1 MMKPQSEEN
10 DSLVIG
16 NFSATLSAGHAKDLL
31 KGLESLGD
39 QTIFTFS
46 ADRGLETGMVSNDVS
61 TLIRCQLA
69 PELFEEYTFVGD
81 APIKL
86 GVVLERV
93 KDITKTL
100 TTKDTLKFVYDSKQ
114 PNVLLIDAN
123 NMRRTIR
130 LVKLGLLKEV
140 PIMPIPEN
148 GWDYNFDIP
157 LKSVKDYLKA
167 VPKGFSEFSVIVNK
181 SLETF
186 TLLTSGESPI
196 ELSLVP
202 ENWNCTADS
211 RTHYGVEKLAAGISM
226 AKKTNA
232 TIYGG
237 DSLPILIQWNH
248 AENFKCEC
256 GVAPRMK

>member
-46 ADRGLETGMVSNDVS
+46 ADKGLETGMVSNDVS

-93 KDITKTL
+93 KAVSYTHLTL
-100 TTKDTLKFVYDSKQ
+100 
-114 PNVLLIDAN
+114 P
-123 NMRRTIR
+123 
-130 LVKLGLLKEV
+130 
-140 PIMPIPEN
+140 
-148 GWDYNFDIP
+148 
-157 LKSVKDYLKA
+157 
-167 VPKGFSEFSVIVNK
+167 
-181 SLETF
+181 
-186 TLLTSGESPI
+186 
-196 ELSLVP
+196 
-202 ENWNCTADS
+202 
-211 RTHYGVEKLAAGISM
+211 
-226 AKKTNA
+226 
-232 TIYGG
+232 TIY
-237 DSLPILIQWNH
+237 S
-248 AENFKCEC
+248 
-256 GVAPRMK
+256 V